1 MQQSTRQLFNAML
14 ARFAS
19 TYGVQDVQHS
29 FSVTPSI
36 AQKLQDK
43 IVEQSTF
50 LSKIN
55 MLPVDELKGQNI
67 LGFAASPVTSRT
79 DTSQPGKERQPR
91 NVMGLEARGYELHQ
105 TNADVSMPYRL
116 IDVWAKFP
124 DFAERYARYVQQR
137 MANDMEIIGWY
148 GTSAAAD
155 TDMQTNPL
163 LQDVN
168 KGWLQYMRDNLPAN
182 ILSQGNTANELRIGA
197 GGDWANLDIAVNDML
212 QGIPQYT
219 QTTTVQGARA
229 VQAASQ
235 QTTIAGKRQTQ
246 IGADDTTIVQGA
258 STETASGDKRIEA
271 ANITLQAAG
280 ALTLTSSKG
289 DGTNL
294 FTELLA
300 CLHEIKAALDVLAV
314 HTHPA
319 TPKIVEGPTVAA
331 HAARLGTHKGR
342 IEGVVG

>member
-1 MQQSTRQLFNAML
+1 
-14 ARFAS
+14 
-19 TYGVQDVQHS
+19 
-29 FSVTPSI
+29 
-36 AQKLQDK
+36 
-43 IVEQSTF
+43 VEQSTF

-137 MANDMEIIGWY
+137 MANDMEIIGWH

-212 QGIPQYT
+212 QGIPQYMRSNL
-219 QTTTVQGARA
+219 VAL
-229 VQAASQ
+229 
-235 QTTIAGKRQTQ
+235 
-246 IGADDTTIVQGA
+246 IGADLIAQ
-258 STETASGDKRIEA
+258 E
-271 ANITLQAAG
+271 
-280 ALTLTSSKG
+280 
-289 DGTNL
+289 
-294 FTELLA
+294 
-300 CLHEIKAALDVLAV
+300 KAALYAAV
-314 HTHPA
+314 GGKPTEKAMLNASLTTFGGLSWDTPSNFPA
-319 TPKIVEGPTVAA
+319 RGLVITSYDNISIYRQSDSWRRQIVDNPKKDQVEDYNSRNEGYVIETPEKFVAVEFANVKVPDGANGWA
-331 HAARLGTHKGR
+331 
-342 IEGVVG
+342 

>member
-137 MANDMEIIGWY
+137 MANDMEIIGWH

-212 QGIPQYT
+212 QGIPQYMRSNL
-219 QTTTVQGARA
+219 VAL
-229 VQAASQ
+229 
-235 QTTIAGKRQTQ
+235 
-246 IGADDTTIVQGA
+246 IGADLIAQ
-258 STETASGDKRIEA
+258 E
-271 ANITLQAAG
+271 
-280 ALTLTSSKG
+280 
-289 DGTNL
+289 
-294 FTELLA
+294 
-300 CLHEIKAALDVLAV
+300 KAALYAAV
-314 HTHPA
+314 GGKPTEKAMLNASLTTFGGLSWDTPSNFPA
-319 TPKIVEGPTVAA
+319 RGLVITSYDNISIYRQSDSWRRQIVDNPKKDQVEDYNSRNEGYVIETPEKFVAVEFANVKVPDGANGWA
-331 HAARLGTHKGR
+331 
-342 IEGVVG
+342 

>member
-79 DTSQPGKERQPR
+79 DTSQPDKERQPR

-137 MANDMEIIGWY
+137 MANDMEIIGWH

-212 QGIPQYT
+212 QGIPQYMRSNL
-219 QTTTVQGARA
+219 VAL
-229 VQAASQ
+229 
-235 QTTIAGKRQTQ
+235 
-246 IGADDTTIVQGA
+246 IGADLIAQ
-258 STETASGDKRIEA
+258 E
-271 ANITLQAAG
+271 
-280 ALTLTSSKG
+280 
-289 DGTNL
+289 
-294 FTELLA
+294 
-300 CLHEIKAALDVLAV
+300 KAALYAAV
-314 HTHPA
+314 GGKPTEKAMLNASLTTFGGLSWDTPSNFPA
-319 TPKIVEGPTVAA
+319 RGLVITSYDNISIYRQSDSWRRQIVDNPKKDQVEDYNSRNEGYVIETPEKFVAVEFANVKVPDGANGWA
-331 HAARLGTHKGR
+331 
-342 IEGVVG
+342 